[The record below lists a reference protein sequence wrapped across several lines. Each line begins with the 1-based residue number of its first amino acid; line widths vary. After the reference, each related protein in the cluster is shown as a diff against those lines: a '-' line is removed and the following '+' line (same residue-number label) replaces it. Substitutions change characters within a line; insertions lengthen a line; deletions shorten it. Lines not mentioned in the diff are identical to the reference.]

1 MTCRHPANM
10 QVSLTNL
17 SETIIRSSESL
28 SDVCIGLEA
37 DMMPSISMAAL
48 IRTADI
54 DRQHPSVHLPKA
66 VGDHRC
72 NPWALL
78 FELIPS

>member
-1 MTCRHPANM
+1 M

-37 DMMPSISMAAL
+37 DMMRLNFNGRSYPDSG
-48 IRTADI
+48 
-54 DRQHPSVHLPKA
+54 H
-66 VGDHRC
+66 
-72 NPWALL
+72 
-78 FELIPS
+78 